1 MHMRPPS
8 RLQSPPNVPSSLKF
22 VLSIGLVS
30 SLLVGCKPDS
40 KVSPLERTLAATGRN
55 ADRSE
60 DGNDQ
65 GGPKHV
71 LLISIDG
78 LHASDLTRF
87 VASNPASALAK
98 LASRGTSF
106 LNASTSK
113 PSDSFPGLLAMVTG
127 ASPKFTGVYYDD
139 SYDRLLS
146 APGSNC
152 STKGTEVV
160 YDESIDINSD
170 RLDAG
175 GGIDPAKLPRDG
187 SRGCTP
193 VYPHQF
199 LRVNTIFEVAKAARL
214 RTAWSDKHPAYD
226 IVNGPSGQGVDD
238 LFNPEIAFVGP
249 SGSPADNVPNAEA
262 YDDIKVVA
270 VLNEIDGK
278 DHTGK
283 TVVGTPAIFGMNF
296 QAVSVGQKTVGYLD
310 AAGTP
315 APALADALKHT
326 DASIG
331 SMVRELE
338 RRGLTGNTIVIIS
351 AKHGQA
357 PIDITKRKIISSTL
371 IPAAVNA
378 ITPGLVAQATQDD
391 IALLWLT
398 DQSRT
403 SQAASALLSQAN
415 ALGIQSVLFGSPL
428 IAMFGDPHVDSRTP
442 DLIGL
447 PTLGVIYS
455 SPTATKTA
463 EHGGFSD
470 DDTHVPILVSGP
482 NAGNGVNMSPVQTA
496 QIAPTILRILGL
508 NPSAL
513 RGVQLE
519 GTRALSLEGG
529 DQDSNR

>member
-1 MHMRPPS
+1 M
-8 RLQSPPNVPSSLKF
+8 
-22 VLSIGLVS
+22 
-30 SLLVGCKPDS
+30 
-40 KVSPLERTLAATGRN
+40 SPLEPNRTARS
-55 ADRSE
+55 ADNSQGN
-60 DGNDQ
+60 DNDQ
-65 GGPKHV
+65 GGAVRHV

-78 LHASDLTRF
+78 FHASDLTRF
-87 VASNPASALAK
+87 IKANPSSALAK
-98 LASRGTSF
+98 LAARGTSF

-113 PSDSFPGLLAMVTG
+113 PSDSFPGLIAQVTG

-187 SRGCTP
+187 GKGCTP

-199 LRVNTIFEVAKAARL
+199 LRVNTIFEVAKAAGM

-226 IVNGPSGQGVDD
+226 IVNGPSGHGVDD
-238 LFNPEIAFVGP
+238 LFTPEVASVGP
-249 SGSPADNVPNAEA
+249 TGTPTDNVPNAEA
-262 YDDIKVVA
+262 YDDIKVAA
-270 VLNEIDGK
+270 VLNEIAGK
-278 DHTGK
+278 DHSGS

-296 QAVSVGQKTVGYLD
+296 QAVSVGQKTVGYVD

-315 APALADALKHT
+315 QPALADALTHT

-331 SMVRELE
+331 SMVRALE
-338 RRGLTGNTIVIIS
+338 RRGLIGSTLIIVS

-357 PIDITKRKIISSTL
+357 PIDITKRRIIDSKL

-378 ITPGLVAQATQDD
+378 VSPGLVAQSTEDD
-391 IALLWLT
+391 VALLWLT
-398 DQSRT
+398 DQSLT
-403 SQAASALLSQAN
+403 NQAASALLAHSGP
-415 ALGIQSVLFGSPL
+415 LGIRSVLFGAPL
-428 IAMFGDPHVDSRTP
+428 VAMFGDPHVDSRTP

-447 PTLGVIYS
+447 AVLGVIYA

-470 DDTHVPILVSGP
+470 DDTHVPILLAGP
-482 NAGNGVNMSPVQTA
+482 GVGGGVDLSQVLTT
-496 QIAPTILRILGL
+496 QIAPTILRALGL
-508 NPSAL
+508 NPSL
-513 RGVQLE
+513 LQGVQLE
-519 GTRALSLEGG
+519 GTQALPLRRG
-529 DQDSNR
+529 DQGQQN